1 MVLAAELQDLKDG
14 AHRSTVVHAAMEMP
28 TISAR
33 WIWALP
39 ARGLMGNE

>member
-1 MVLAAELQDLKDG
+1 MVLAAELQDLRDG

-28 TISAR
+28 TISAPMDL
-33 WIWALP
+33 ALP